1 MPKLHIRLLALGVAL
16 VALAGLA
23 SGCASTG
30 RSARM
35 LSFERAGLP
44 SPGAP
49 GAGGAGQLR
58 FLFDDLG
65 GLSLDTLAT
74 NALPY
79 KVVVTALLDAEEQR
93 TGARPGRDELP
104 RLLARYGFFVPERI
118 GNWAGPGAP
127 PTFTLPLGM
136 VTGTVPG
143 GLLPIEIEAVNL
155 GCAGCHA
162 GHTWDASGQPTRV
175 AWLGMPNTSLNLEAY
190 SRDLFTDLGTELR
203 DPARFARQIER
214 TFPEMSFRERL
225 ALKPLLRKARL
236 RVAELDRA
244 FGGPASFSNGGPGR
258 TNGVAAL
265 KLQLG
270 LLPSHGLQPEYG
282 FTSIPDLGGRPFRSS
297 LLYDGLYS
305 PLGDEHFVLRSR
317 DEDPAAQSRR
327 LAAVVAFFTVSTM
340 GVRPAVAE
348 RGIPRMEELL
358 AWLGTYRPPPF
369 PGPVDRERAAA
380 GRLLFGERCSG
391 CHGRY
396 DDSLE
401 RPALLAYPNVLIP
414 QETMGTD
421 PARWQ
426 TVDPTLVAALDRSA
440 YGRHVSTRA
449 SHGYVPPLLSGLWA
463 TAPYLHN
470 GSVPTLWQL
479 MNPELRPERFEV
491 GGHRLD
497 YVAMGI
503 AGRLAADG
511 VYRYPEGYVPMS
523 TPEVYDTRK
532 PGLSNR
538 GHEGPFRGLDESQK
552 RALLEYLKL
561 L

>member
-1 MPKLHIRLLALGVAL
+1 MARPHPLLLALGAL
-16 VALAGLA
+16 LALAP
-23 SGCASTG
+23 GCASRG
-30 RSARM
+30 RSERM
-35 LSFERAGLP
+35 LALERAGLP
-44 SPGAP
+44 G
-49 GAGGAGQLR
+49 GGAGQAR

-65 GLSLDTLAT
+65 GLSRETLTT

-79 KVVVTALLDAEEQR
+79 KVVATALFDAEERQ
-93 TGARPGRDELP
+93 GRPRPRPQELP

-127 PTFTLPLGM
+127 PGLDRPLGL
-136 VTGTVPG
+136 VTGTVSG
-143 GLLPIEIEAVNL
+143 GLLPFRIEALNL
-155 GCAGCHA
+155 GCASCHA
-162 GHTWDASGQPTRV
+162 GHTWDAEGRPTRE
-175 AWLGMPNTSLNLEAY
+175 AWLGLPNTSLDLEAY
-190 SRDLFTDLGTELR
+190 SRDLFAALREDLR
-203 DPARFARQIER
+203 DPARFRRRIES
-214 TFPEMSFRERL
+214 TFPGMDLRERL
-225 ALKPLLRKARL
+225 ALGPLLRAAEKRVTELARDL
-236 RVAELDRA
+236 
-244 FGGPASFSNGGPGR
+244 GGPTPFSNGGPGR

-270 LLPSHGLQPEYG
+270 LLSSHARHPEVG
-282 FTSIPDLGGRPFRSS
+282 FTSIPDLGNRPLRSS

-305 PLGDEHFVLRSR
+305 PSGAEHFVSR
-317 DEDPAAQSRR
+317 ERGDDPAGQSRR

-340 GVRPAVAE
+340 GVRPEVAE
-348 RGIPRMEELL
+348 RAIPRMEEVL
-358 AWLGTYRPPPF
+358 AWLRTYRPPPF

-380 GRLLFGERCSG
+380 GQRLFGERCAG

-401 RPALLAYPNVLIP
+401 RPELLAYPNVLVP
-414 QETMGTD
+414 QEKIGTD

-426 TVDPTLVAALDRSA
+426 TVDPPLVAALDRSA

-449 SHGYVPPLLSGLWA
+449 SQGYVPPLLSGLWA

-479 MNPELRPERFEV
+479 LNPELRPTRFEV

-497 YVAMGI
+497 YEQMGI
-503 AGRLAADG
+503 AGRMAADG
-511 VYRYPEGYVPMS
+511 VYRYPEGYVPDS
-523 TPEVYDTRK
+523 TPEIYDTRE

-538 GHEGPFRGLDESQK
+538 GHEGPFRGLDEGQK